1 MSSTGLILNS
11 RPSTTCSL
19 RYVWPSV
26 ALLLVGFFC
35 KVPLHVV
42 VGLHMAYLLQEE
54 NGERNTFFEFS
65 GLKMVLV
72 RSSVVSAV
80 FSLPFSPFL
89 YCTGAVVLG
98 GS

>member
-1 MSSTGLILNS
+1 M
-11 RPSTTCSL
+11 
-19 RYVWPSV
+19 

-35 KVPLHVV
+35 KVPLYVV

-80 FSLPFSPFL
+80 FSLPFSPF
-89 YCTGAVVLG
+89 TVLG
-98 GS
+98 QWFSGVPKTSISIA